1 MTPENVL
8 AIAPKI
14 LSQEQRRFYFDKGYL
29 LLENAISREW
39 VQRLL
44 DTTNQMIE
52 QSRILEQS
60 DAVFDLEP
68 EHTSDTP
75 RLRRLSTPS
84 TNTPNTGLT
93 PPSRYSPIS
102 PPTWLARMSNS
113 IIRNSISNGPQA
125 AKRSSGT
132 KILLIGRI
140 LIIAH

>member
-1 MTPENVL
+1 MTPADVL

-14 LSQEQRRFYFDKGYL
+14 LSQEQRHFYFDKGYL

-52 QSRILEQS
+52 QSRTLEQS

-75 RLRRLSTPS
+75 RLRRLSTPVDQHPEYWAYAAES
-84 TNTPNTGLT
+84 V
-93 PPSRYSPIS
+93 
-102 PPTWLARMSNS
+102 LAD
-113 IIRNSISNGPQA
+113 IAADLVGPDV
-125 AKRSSGT
+125 KFHHSKLNFT
-132 KILLIGRI
+132 
-140 LIIAH
+140 